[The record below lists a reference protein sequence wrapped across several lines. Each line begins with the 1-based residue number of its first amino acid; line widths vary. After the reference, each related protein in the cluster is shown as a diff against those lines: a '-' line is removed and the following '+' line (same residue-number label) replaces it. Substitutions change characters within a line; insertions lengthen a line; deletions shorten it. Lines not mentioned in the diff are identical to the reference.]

1 MRFTFATA
9 QAIAFGAGVAAEAPA
24 AALALGRRLL
34 LVTGARPERA
44 AALRKALED
53 GGAMVEG
60 WCVEGEPT
68 VDQARAG
75 VRFARERG
83 IEAVVAFGG
92 GSALDAGKAIAALVP
107 QPGDAMEYLEV
118 VGEGRPLSVRALPVV
133 ALPTTA
139 GTGSEATRNAVL
151 GVPERSVKVSLRH
164 PSMLPAAAL
173 VDPLLTHGMPPA
185 LTAATGMDA
194 LTQLLEPFFSPAA
207 SPFTEAL
214 CREALPRV
222 AWALP
227 RAFAL
232 GSDGE
237 AREAMAFASLCG
249 GMALTSARLGAVH
262 GFAAPLGGRFPAPH
276 GALCAALLPGTLAV
290 NLRALRERQPEAPAL
305 SRMEEAA
312 SLLTGQ
318 AGARPE
324 DLLAWLRT
332 LQERLEIRPLSA
344 WGVEQKALPEI
355 AEQAA
360 RTSSMQGNPIALTAG
375 ERMEILEG
383 AL

>member
-9 QAIAFGAGVAAEAPA
+9 QSITFGAGVAAEAPA
-24 AALALGRRLL
+24 AALALGRRIL
-34 LVTGARPERA
+34 LVTGARLDRA
-44 AALRKALED
+44 ASLRTALE
-53 GGAMVEG
+53 GAGAVVEG
-60 WCVEGEPT
+60 WCVAGEPT

-75 VRFARERG
+75 VARARDLG
-83 IEAVVAFGG
+83 IEGVVAIGG

-107 QPGDAMEYLEV
+107 QPGDAMDYLEV
-118 VGEGRPLSVRALPVV
+118 VGDGQPLSARALPVV

-139 GTGSEATRNAVL
+139 GTGSEVTRNAVL
-151 GVPERSVKVSLRH
+151 GVPEQSIKVSLRH

-173 VDPLLTHGMPPA
+173 VDPLLTHDMPPA

-214 CREALPRV
+214 CREALPRI

-227 RAFAL
+227 RAFAQ

-290 NLRALRERQPEAPAL
+290 NLRALQARQPGAPAL
-305 SRMEEAA
+305 SRMAEAA
-312 SLLTGQ
+312 FLLTGKASAQ
-318 AGARPE
+318 PE
-324 DLLAWLRT
+324 DLLGWLRT

-344 WGVEQKALPEI
+344 WGVNREALPALED
-355 AEQAA
+355 QAA
-360 RTSSMQGNPIALTAG
+360 RTSSMQGNPIALTAE
-375 ERMEILEG
+375 ERLEILVT